1 MHANGT
7 QIKSGQGSPAALPQ
21 MVMAMSPE
29 GMMGAVNASRPLHR
43 KAEGSMPVVAK
54 NRSAPRC
61 GARWRVGLIAR

>member
-1 MHANGT
+1 MHVNGA
-7 QIKSGQGSPAALPQ
+7 QMKSGQGSPAALPQ

-54 NRSAPRC
+54 RRSAPRC
-61 GARWRVGLIAR
+61 GARSSIGLIYR